1 MRIFKAVNM
10 KNVSFLLIWILA
22 AVTLVL
28 SGAIYRTYATGLKLI
43 TNKAAGLPVPLRNF
57 PFKINGWLGQDVA
70 IPESIQRVAQN
81 DDFLNRTYVNE
92 VSNQRANVYVA
103 YSGSPRTMLGHQ
115 PQACYVTGGWIYDD
129 VKPLNFV
136 SVEGTPVPCLIH
148 RFHRPMPSH
157 DEIVVL
163 NFYILNG
170 RLIANE
176 NGFSG
181 FGWRAPNIAGDPARY
196 VAQVQISAALE
207 NSVRAV
213 AIDITDRVIDF
224 FPDSNGN
231 VKAANY
237 IGAGDRIMK

>member
-1 MRIFKAVNM
+1 M
-10 KNVSFLLIWILA
+10 KNVSFLLIWILT

-28 SGAIYRTYATGLKLI
+28 SGAIYRTYATSLKLI
-43 TNKAAGLPVPLRNF
+43 TNKAVGLPVPLRNF
-57 PFKINGWLGQDVA
+57 PFKINAWLGQDVP

-92 VSNQRANVYVA
+92 VSGQWANVYIA

-115 PQACYVTGGWIYDD
+115 PLACYVAGGWIHDD
-129 VKPLNFV
+129 VRSSSFV
-136 SVEGTPVPCLIH
+136 SVEGTLIPCLLH
-148 RFHRPMPSH
+148 RFHKPMPSH
-157 DEIVVL
+157 DEIIVL

-176 NGFSG
+176 DGFSG

-207 NSVRAV
+207 NSVRAA

-231 VKAANY
+231 VKAAKY
-237 IGAGDRIMK
+237 TGAGARIMK